1 MAGNPIKDRI
11 AIVGVGST
19 GFSRTNQRSALAL
32 GLDAAT
38 HAIRDAGLGARDVD
52 GVIAVGEPG
61 APSPQTFAAA
71 LGLDTV
77 KHWTRPAPVIL
88 FAIADAMNAIFAG
101 SADTILVVASML
113 RRPSAAHGAASDPL
127 RRGLGTSD
135 AGVPERIALAPAYA
149 AWASRYLH
157 ELGGSREAW
166 GRIAIN
172 GRSNAARNPLAALRT
187 PLTLA
192 DYESARMIREPL
204 SLLDM
209 DLPVD
214 GADAFVLTSAERARF
229 LPHPPVLL
237 HAVATG
243 MVGENTEDQLASL
256 ARHGQ
261 HVVVEQLRAKG
272 DFWID
277 DVDVYCPYDGFTV
290 IAASW
295 IENTGWCRPGEADR
309 FLREHWVE
317 AESRVR
323 IRGRVPINPHGGS
336 LSEGG
341 TRGTGHLREAV
352 LQLRGAAS
360 ERQVEN
366 ARTALVTP
374 GGFFFNSQGALLRRG

>member
-1 MAGNPIKDRI
+1 
-11 AIVGVGST
+11 
-19 GFSRTNQRSALAL
+19 
-32 GLDAAT
+32 
-38 HAIRDAGLGARDVD
+38 
-52 GVIAVGEPG
+52 
-61 APSPQTFAAA
+61 
-71 LGLDTV
+71 
-77 KHWTRPAPVIL
+77 VIL
-88 FAIADAMNAIFAG
+88 FAIVDAMNAIFAG
-101 SADTILVVASML
+101 SADTVLVVASML
-113 RRPSAAHGAASDPL
+113 RRPSAVRGAASDPL
-127 RRGLGTSD
+127 RRGLGTTG
-135 AGVPERIALAPAYA
+135 AAVPESIALAPAYA

-157 ELGGSREAW
+157 EFGVSREAW
-166 GRIAIN
+166 GRIAVN

-192 DYESARMIREPL
+192 DYEAARMVREPL

-214 GADAFVLTSAERARF
+214 GADAFVLTSAERAHA

-243 MVGENTEDQLASL
+243 MVGDGTEDQLASL

-261 HVVVEQLRAKG
+261 HVVVDELRAKG

-295 IENTGWCRPGEADR
+295 IENTGWCGPGEAGR
-309 FLREHWVE
+309 FLREHWVDTE
-317 AESRVR
+317 GRVL

-352 LQLRGAAS
+352 LQLRGAAG
-360 ERQVEN
+360 ERQVES

-374 GGFFFNSQGALLRRG
+374 GGFFFNAQGALLRRG